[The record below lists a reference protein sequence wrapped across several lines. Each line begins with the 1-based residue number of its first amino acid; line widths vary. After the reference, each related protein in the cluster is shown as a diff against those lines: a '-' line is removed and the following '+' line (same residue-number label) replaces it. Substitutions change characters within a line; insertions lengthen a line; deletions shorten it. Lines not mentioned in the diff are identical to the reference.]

1 MKKILSF
8 SMILFLTFSGIL
20 IISSSIN
27 SYFNQ
32 VLYYQQKEVSLQLRD
47 NANYSSLV
55 NQLQKAATGTT
66 SVSQYFFTGQN
77 DLIIY
82 SANTNLPI
90 KRGTASSSDVTN
102 YKKTGSA
109 LLLPNSQYKVKLYPF
124 NKIKNLGL
132 NNVFYVRGNVAK
144 ITRIMRHFGIVKI
157 KSEVNETAP
166 ENNNI
171 INFIT
176 LALLTGIVSLIS
188 LMFVIIKERQA
199 VILRKFFGYRL
210 INNVYQSFRSIAVA
224 IVIAIIISVILLI
237 VYAAYNNMLIYY
249 KTFVSSL
256 SVFYASYLF
265 LIILIYSVAK
275 SIQAKSQITSFN
287 WARGSLM
294 VTAASAIGFIVCILL
309 VSIKIPEI
317 HQDFLYYQKQ
327 IKSLN
332 SWISTKNIYQ
342 TNVTNQLDRSEDR
355 TEVTYDISAKDL
367 WQRLKKQH
375 KTFVVFSDNLLG
387 TYAVARRGST
397 KRLVPWYKINSDN
410 KSVQDYIILPS
421 GRAITADINYLKLS
435 KTKLV
440 SGAKI
445 AELQPT
451 LFTKILI
458 VPEKYK
464 KFESRIR
471 SNYLSEFL
479 FQLNTDFK
487 DWRHREHT
495 PKFTRKNLKI
505 KIVYAKNGQNYF
517 TYNPNSGDNLSSNMV
532 RDPIIRLFDNYQNS
546 LSYGN
551 LFTLNGGFFFFNK
564 HVGQAY
570 DQIKPQLIESR
581 MGSTINYVTSIY
593 TQKAQLVQQTQK
605 DVSMTLTQLILFS
618 VISFVLLSV
627 LISQYYMLRER
638 EIIVKRLMG
647 YPIYKIIFNFI
658 IFIVS
663 IFVISSIISV
673 YLAHAIDWL
682 SLVISGLLCV
692 GAIALSFIIII
703 YDIHNRNRTIGSDS

>member
-1 MKKILSF
+1 MRKILSF

-47 NANYSSLV
+47 NADYSSLV

-90 KRGTASSSDVTN
+90 KRGTSSSSDVTN
-102 YKKTGSA
+102 YKKTGSK
-109 LLLPNSQYKVKLYPF
+109 LLLPNTQYKVKLYPF
-124 NKIKNLGL
+124 YRIKNLGL
-132 NNVFYVRGNVAK
+132 NNVFYVRGDVSK
-144 ITRIMRHFGIVKI
+144 ITKIMRHFGIVEI
-157 KSEVNETAP
+157 KSEVNEAAP
-166 ENNNI
+166 ENNNR

-176 LALLTGIVSLIS
+176 LALFTGIVSLIS

-199 VILRKFFGYRL
+199 VILRKFLGYRL
-210 INNVYQSFRSIAVA
+210 INNVYESFRSISVA
-224 IVIAIIISVILLI
+224 IANAVIISVMLLI

-249 KTFVSSL
+249 KTFLPSL
-256 SVFYASYLF
+256 SVFYASYLS
-265 LIILIYSVAK
+265 LMSLVYGIAK
-275 SIQAKSQITSFN
+275 TIQAKSQITSFN

-294 VTAASAIGFIVCILL
+294 AIAASAIGFIVCILL

-342 TNVTNQLDRSEDR
+342 TNVTNQLDRAEDR
-355 TEVTYDISAKDL
+355 TEVIYDISAKDL

-387 TYAVARRGST
+387 VYGVARRGST
-397 KRLVPWYKINSDN
+397 KQLVPWYKINPDN
-410 KSVQDYIILPS
+410 KSVQDYITLPS
-421 GRAITADINYLKLS
+421 GRAITADMNYLKLS

-440 SGAKI
+440 NGAKI

-451 LFTKILI
+451 LFTKILV

-464 KFESRIR
+464 KFESQIR

-487 DWRHREHT
+487 YWRHKEHT

-532 RDPIIRLFDNYQNS
+532 RDPIIKLFDNYQNS

-627 LISQYYMLRER
+627 LINQYYMLRER

-658 IFIVS
+658 IFIGS

-682 SLVISGLLCV
+682 SLVISGVLCFEAV
-692 GAIALSFIIII
+692 VLSFIIII

>member
-1 MKKILSF
+1 MRKICGNGLK
-8 SMILFLTFSGIL
+8 
-20 IISSSIN
+20 N
-27 SYFNQ
+27 N
-32 VLYYQQKEVSLQLRD
+32 
-47 NANYSSLV
+47 
-55 NQLQKAATGTT
+55 
-66 SVSQYFFTGQN
+66 
-77 DLIIY
+77 
-82 SANTNLPI
+82 I
-90 KRGTASSSDVTN
+90 K
-102 YKKTGSA
+102 
-109 LLLPNSQYKVKLYPF
+109 LLLF
-124 NKIKNLGL
+124 
-132 NNVFYVRGNVAK
+132 
-144 ITRIMRHFGIVKI
+144 
-157 KSEVNETAP
+157 
-166 ENNNI
+166 
-171 INFIT
+171 
-176 LALLTGIVSLIS
+176 
-188 LMFVIIKERQA
+188 
-199 VILRKFFGYRL
+199 
-210 INNVYQSFRSIAVA
+210 
-224 IVIAIIISVILLI
+224 
-237 VYAAYNNMLIYY
+237 
-249 KTFVSSL
+249 
-256 SVFYASYLF
+256 
-265 LIILIYSVAK
+265 
-275 SIQAKSQITSFN
+275 
-287 WARGSLM
+287 
-294 VTAASAIGFIVCILL
+294 
-309 VSIKIPEI
+309 
-317 HQDFLYYQKQ
+317 
-327 IKSLN
+327 
-332 SWISTKNIYQ
+332 
-342 TNVTNQLDRSEDR
+342 
-355 TEVTYDISAKDL
+355 
-367 WQRLKKQH
+367 
-375 KTFVVFSDNLLG
+375 FSDNLLG
-387 TYAVARRGST
+387 TYGVVRRGST

-517 TYNPNSGDNLSSNMV
+517 TYNPNSGDNLPSNMV

-618 VISFVLLSV
+618 VISFFLLSV

-692 GAIALSFIIII
+692 AAIALSFIIII
-703 YDIHNRNRTIGSDS
+703 YDIHNRNRTMGSD